1 MVVVKRIT
9 IIHFSTV
16 LVRKLSGIWGNFD
29 ENCFTKFGLQ
39 VDMIAYVSIYDN
51 VWLFIV
57 PLVF

>member
-9 IIHFSTV
+9 IIHFSMV

-39 VDMIAYVSIYDN
+39 VDMIACVSIYDN
-51 VWLFIV
+51 V
-57 PLVF
+57 